1 MRQRQRELGLGL
13 ALHSADKI
21 ELCAVLCVCVIIA
34 RAFCGG
40 KGGWQRVAGSQSV
53 SQPQQQQHHHHPN
66 LESQVENVHANG
78 MQSERNNSNKS
89 S

>member
-1 MRQRQRELGLGL
+1 MGGRE
-13 ALHSADKI
+13 
-21 ELCAVLCVCVIIA
+21 
-34 RAFCGG
+34 
-40 KGGWQRVAGSQSV
+40 QRVAGSQSV
-53 SQPQQQQHHHHPN
+53 SQPQQQQQHHHHPN